1 MSTRFHRSM
10 VALVLL
16 AVAMS
21 ADAAGQV
28 TLEKFRAGML
38 VPDDASVQF
47 EDAAG
52 KPISFEQFVVA
63 ARGGSFSKDI
73 DPATKKAVF
82 RINHP
87 STLHPAAANVPALNV
102 GRGRP
107 LPAISLSTLAGER
120 WTPVA
125 KDGRYTLLS
134 FYFDACVPCIAEIPA
149 LNAYAHAHPEMR
161 VLAVTFDE
169 AARARKF
176 RATRHLEWPIAPDAQ
191 AFIDALGVRTY
202 PTLLLVRPD
211 GTLADSFTRSGL
223 ESGDGAARLAAWVRR
238 TQAGVLR

>member
-1 MSTRFHRSM
+1 MSKRFHGSM

-16 AVAMS
+16 AVSMFAI
-21 ADAAGQV
+21 AGQM
-28 TLEKFRAGML
+28 TLQQFRAGML

-52 KPISFEQFVVA
+52 RPISFEQFVAV

-73 DPATKKAVF
+73 DPAAKKAVF
-82 RINHP
+82 RINNP
-87 STLHPAAANVPALNV
+87 SVLHQSVSNAPALNV
-102 GRGRP
+102 GRGQP
-107 LPAISLSTLAGER
+107 LPATSLTTLAGES

-125 KDGRYTLLS
+125 KDGRYMLLS
-134 FYFDACVPCIAEIPA
+134 FYFDECVPCIAEIPA

-169 AARARKF
+169 AASARKF
-176 RATRHLEWPIAPDAQ
+176 RATHHLAWPIAPDAQ
-191 AFIDALGVRTY
+191 AFIDALGIRTY
-202 PTLLLVRPD
+202 PTLLLVRLD
-211 GTLADSFTRSGL
+211 GTLADSFTASGL
-223 ESGDGAARLAAWVRR
+223 ESGDGAARIAAWVHR

>member
-1 MSTRFHRSM
+1 MSKRFHGPM
-10 VALVLL
+10 IALVLF
-16 AVAMS
+16 AVSMS
-21 ADAAGQV
+21 VIAGQMK
-28 TLEKFRAGML
+28 LQKFRAGML

-52 KPISFEQFVVA
+52 RPISFEQFAAA

-73 DPATKKAVF
+73 DPAAKKAVF
-82 RINHP
+82 RINNP
-87 STLHPAAANVPALNV
+87 SVLRQSVSNATALNV
-102 GRGRP
+102 GRGQP
-107 LPAISLSTLAGER
+107 LPATSLTTLAGES

-134 FYFDACVPCIAEIPA
+134 FYFDECVPCIAEIPA

-176 RATRHLEWPIAPDAQ
+176 RATRHLAWPIAPDAQ
-191 AFIDALGVRTY
+191 SFIDALGIRTY

-211 GTLADSFTRSGL
+211 GTLADSFTASGL
-223 ESGDGAARLAAWVRR
+223 ESGDGAARIAAWVHR
-238 TQAGVLR
+238 TQAGVLP

>member
-1 MSTRFHRSM
+1 MSNRLLRSA

-21 ADAAGQV
+21 AVAGQM
-28 TLEKFRAGML
+28 TLQQFRAGML
-38 VPDDASVQF
+38 VPNDASVQF

-52 KPISFEQFVVA
+52 KPISFEQFVAA

-73 DPATKKAVF
+73 DPEAKKAVF

-87 STLHPAAANVPALNV
+87 SALHQSVANAPALNV
-102 GRGRP
+102 SRGQR

-134 FYFDACVPCIAEIPA
+134 FYFDECVPCIAEIPA
-149 LNAYAHAHPEMR
+149 LNAYARAYPKMR

-169 AARARKF
+169 AARAQKF
-176 RATRHLEWPIAPDAQ
+176 RTTRHLEWPVAPDAQ
-191 AFIDALGVRTY
+191 AFIDALGIRTY

-211 GTLADSFTRSGL
+211 GTLADSFTGAGL
-223 ESGDGAARLAAWVRR
+223 QSGDGAARLAAWVHR
-238 TQAGVLR
+238 TQAGMLR